1 MIFFSRNIHLFLA
14 GILFL
19 ILCLILHYS
28 HELGTM
34 RGFIGDIVIVMFL
47 SSILFSMKRW
57 DKKKIVIGVVLF
69 AYIVEF
75 FQYFHFVTIM

>member
-1 MIFFSRNIHLFLA
+1 MIFLLRNIHLFFT

-19 ILCLILHYS
+19 ILCLILQYS

-34 RGFIGDIVIVMFL
+34 RGFIGDFIVVMFL

-57 DKKKIVIGVVLF
+57 DKKKIIIGVVFF
-69 AYIVEF
+69 AYIVEIL
-75 FQYFHFVTIM
+75 QYFHFVTIM